1 MPVAGCI
8 AMGSTQGDLLAF
20 ATLLEIR
27 LVDDMLTVMVN
38 DGHG

>member
-8 AMGSTQGDLLAF
+8 AMGSKQGDLLAF
-20 ATLLEIR
+20 SKLLEIR

-38 DGHG
+38 DGNG